1 MDSLYF
7 WRSQLLFAPPL
18 PTTQFTS
25 QTIIVTGS
33 NVGLGLEAA
42 RYFVRLNAAK
52 VILAVRSVEKGEAA
66 KRSIIASEQKSSD
79 IVEVWPLDLSSY
91 DSVKQFAQKASGLQR
106 LDVLLNNAGIVTE
119 IFTLR
124 EGQESS
130 ITVNAISPL
139 LLSLMLLPKLRETAA
154 RFNTLPRLV
163 FVESFVHHMTTFP
176 ERKAESIFEEFKVK
190 ERARMDDRYNVSKLV
205 GILATRQ
212 LASLTSASSK
222 GDNVVINCLDPGWC
236 TSEAMREWSGIKS
249 TIFKLFR
256 FFLARTTEVGARTL
270 VASAAAGKESH
281 GWYMDDCHQG
291 RLSEFVLSDEGK
303 ETQEKVWREL
313 AEILE
318 QIQPGVLQNI

>member
-7 WRSQLLFAPPL
+7 WRSQLLFTPPL

-79 IVEVWPLDLSSY
+79 VIEVWPLDLSSY
-91 DSVKQFAQKASGLQR
+91 ESVKQFAQKASDLQR

-130 ITVNAISPL
+130 ITVNTISPL
-139 LLSLMLLPKLRETAA
+139 LLSLMLLPKLRETAV
-154 RFNTLPRLV
+154 RFNSLPRLV
-163 FVESFVHHMTTFP
+163 FVESFVHRMTTFP
-176 ERKAESIFEEFKVK
+176 ERKVERIFEEFKVK
-190 ERARMDDRYNVSKLV
+190 ERARMDDR
-205 GILATRQ
+205 
-212 LASLTSASSK
+212 
-222 GDNVVINCLDPGWC
+222 
-236 TSEAMREWSGIKS
+236 
-249 TIFKLFR
+249 
-256 FFLARTTEVGARTL
+256 
-270 VASAAAGKESH
+270 
-281 GWYMDDCHQG
+281 
-291 RLSEFVLSDEGK
+291 
-303 ETQEKVWREL
+303 
-313 AEILE
+313 
-318 QIQPGVLQNI
+318 